1 MKIIDVVSGSSYEAK
16 VFLPFYPV
24 LGVFVPFFLVRWRFL
39 SILTHAG
46 AGGGEKGADT
56 EAASFLFSD
65 LSSSSILDCGGDLV
79 GRTRRNRPQRPQLL
93 LVPPPPPPPLSPP
106 SPTSGGTKEG
116 ERRLTHRETYV
127 HTPSTDSNRA
137 TTASLKG
144 TEG

>member
-1 MKIIDVVSGSSYEAK
+1 MLLIEVSMRRKSFSLFIQFWVLSSH
-16 VFLPFYPV
+16 
-24 LGVFVPFFLVRWRFL
+24 FFWSVGDSCR
-39 SILTHAG
+39 SSLTLELE
-46 AGGGEKGADT
+46 GEKRAQIQKPPLFYFPISLHHPSLT
-56 EAASFLFSD
+56 AAATSSD
-65 LSSSSILDCGGDLV
+65 

>member
-1 MKIIDVVSGSSYEAK
+1 MKTIDVVNRSSYEAK

-79 GRTRRNRPQRPQLL
+79 RRTDAEK
-93 LVPPPPPPPLSPP
+93 
-106 SPTSGGTKEG
+106 PTAATATTTCSSSSSSSVVAAVADLGGHKGGGTPSYAPG
-116 ERRLTHRETYV
+116 NLRTHAV
-127 HTPSTDSNRA
+127 HR
-137 TTASLKG
+137 
-144 TEG
+144 